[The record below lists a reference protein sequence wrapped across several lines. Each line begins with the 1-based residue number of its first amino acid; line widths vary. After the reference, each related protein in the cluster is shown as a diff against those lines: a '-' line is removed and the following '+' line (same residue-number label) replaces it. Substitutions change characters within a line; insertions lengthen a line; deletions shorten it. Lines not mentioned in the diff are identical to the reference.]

1 MNTEILNWAITLAC
15 VAGLGFLCWRR
26 SKPPSYAPAPD
37 PLYGIEGSANVQGN
51 HNRITKKKVKKVSN
65 ELHYFAQCKDLQRT
79 VDAQQNTIMHLEAH
93 ILGEAMLKQEML
105 GMLKDKDVEI
115 QKLRE
120 RLGDM
125 ENLPLYDM
133 KLLIAN

>member
-1 MNTEILNWAITLAC
+1 MNTELLNWGVTLAIA
-15 VAGLGFLCWRR
+15 VAVGIIGWRKT
-26 SKPPSYAPAPD
+26 KPPAAASGQTNAT
-37 PLYGIEGSANVQGN
+37 NQQGN
-51 HNRITKKKVKKVSN
+51 HNRVIKKKVKKVSN

-93 ILGEAMLKQEML
+93 ILAEAMLKQEML
-105 GMLKDKDVEI
+105 GMIKDKDAEI

-125 ENLPLYDM
+125 ENVPLYDM
-133 KLLIAN
+133 NLLIAN